1 MLGAL
6 EIARKVLATR
16 IIVRWPLTA
25 KMQLSGIICGHG
37 RVACAGQQGQYM
49 SLVRTTVTL
58 PSSAWQCLNRPQSL
72 VVIRVGVL
80 VHWPN
85 FGHGLFKRDLRA

>member
-37 RVACAGQQGQYM
+37 RVACAGQRGQHM
-49 SLVRTTVTL
+49 SLVRTTTTL
-58 PSSAWQCLNRPQSL
+58 PSSALQCLDRPQLL
-72 VVIRVGVL
+72 VVIRVRVL
-80 VHWPN
+80 VHWSN
-85 FGHGLFKRDLRA
+85 GL